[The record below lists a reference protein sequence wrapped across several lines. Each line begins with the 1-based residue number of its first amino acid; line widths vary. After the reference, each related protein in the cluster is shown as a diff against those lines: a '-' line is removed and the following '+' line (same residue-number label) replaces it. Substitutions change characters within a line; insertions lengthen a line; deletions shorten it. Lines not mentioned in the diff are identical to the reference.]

1 MDNRD
6 PDRGMLQ
13 QRLPPEAR
21 QGPSP
26 RHRPNSPDQQA
37 RRDSQ
42 RDTAPGPYR
51 SDGPGYREP
60 PRPNRASTGEATTP
74 AERIT
79 TPAPAARQRPPRRI
93 PLDSLEQRH
102 TEEVR
107 AEFTWR
113 RLLSGLTGRDLGL
126 SKSKVYEL
134 ELRDRARVSVGSAF
148 PIAVLNLKGG
158 VGKTAVVEALGSTFA
173 DARKD
178 RVIAVD
184 VDAGDLADRHGSQNP
199 LSMADLL
206 ADRVTRYPDVRAHTS
221 RNRSGLEVLGLPD
234 YAHSDW
240 LIERDD
246 VVKAFSILR
255 NHYGVVL
262 MDCSKALKSTVMEA
276 VLLESRAVVV
286 VTNASM
292 DAIKKTRTTLE
303 WLVKHGYHKRIESM
317 VLAINHTE
325 RGKPGTAVARGLE
338 QLSGQ
343 FIPKRV
349 VELPFDQHVHEGK
362 EIALQHLSKRSRRR
376 YLEMAAALADM
387 FPRRDT
393 GNSAV
398 PPRG

>member
-1 MDNRD
+1 MDNRG
-6 PDRGMLQ
+6 PDRGLLQ

-21 QGPSP
+21 QGAPPRLRPHSP
-26 RHRPNSPDQQA
+26 GQQS
-37 RRDSQ
+37 RRDA
-42 RDTAPGPYR
+42 APGHSA

-60 PRPNRASTGEATTP
+60 PRLDRASPGEVTAP
-74 AERIT
+74 AESIT
-79 TPAPAARQRPPRRI
+79 TPAPSVRQRPAHRI

-102 TEEVR
+102 TDDVLPT
-107 AEFTWR
+107 FVWR
-113 RLLSGLTGRDLGL
+113 KRLSYLTGIDFGL
-126 SKSKVYEL
+126 SKSKVEEL
-134 ELRDRARVSVGSAF
+134 KLRDRTRVSVGSAF

-206 ADRVTRYPDVRAHTS
+206 TDRVTRYPDVRAHTS

-234 YAHSDW
+234 YANSDW

-262 MDCSKALKSTVMEA
+262 MDCSKALKPPVMEA
-276 VLLESRAVVV
+276 VLLESRALVV

-292 DAIKKTRTTLE
+292 DAIRKTGTTLE
-303 WLVKHGYHKRIESM
+303 WLIKHGYHKRIESM

-325 RGKPGTAVARGLE
+325 RGKPSTPVARGLE

-362 EIALQHLSKRSRRR
+362 EIALQRLSKQSRRR

-387 FPRRDT
+387 FPRRDVLR
-393 GNSAV
+393 SQ
-398 PPRG
+398 P